1 MKLLNLAILSVF
13 CFVKPILATK
23 LEGIDVPDN
32 SLTARHLPSFLK
44 SEMVAG
50 IEVYVSAYHLEQL
63 IQQRDKMKEA
73 FPGGDPRQLVIE
85 TIKNVSD
92 EEKGSQE
99 HVVDLLE
106 KLADYE
112 KFQRNVEKH
121 QKNYDLTVGMR
132 PIFVK
137 VAMAVENEP
146 EYFEIFRSELSS
158 LDETSS
164 WKFPLWYWGSNTSLK
179 DEISSYQKVLYKV
192 FSCYRFEDISDFSTQ
207 RVKKIHALL
216 TEIPVVSQN
225 ISADELLKH
234 LDLARRSALRKE
246 FDITKWQN
254 ARIVIEDCVKPWLVI
269 LQEIQDESKKRKETS
284 AAS

>member
-1 MKLLNLAILSVF
+1 MKSLNLAILSAF
-13 CFVKPILATK
+13 FFVKPILAMK

-32 SLTARHLPSFLK
+32 SLTARHLPRFMESA
-44 SEMVAG
+44 MVAG
-50 IEVYVSAYHLEQL
+50 VEYHVSEYHLKQL

-73 FPGGDPRQLVIE
+73 FPEGDPRQRVIK

-92 EEKGSQE
+92 EEEGSQE
-99 HVVDLLE
+99 CVVDLLE
-106 KLADYE
+106 KLADYRD
-112 KFQRNVEKH
+112 FQENVEKH

-179 DEISSYQKVLYKV
+179 DETSSYQKVLYKF

-207 RVKKIHALL
+207 RVEKIHALL
-216 TEIPVVSQN
+216 TEIPFVSQN
-225 ISADELLKH
+225 IPADELLKH
-234 LDLARRSALRKE
+234 LELVRRSALRKN
-246 FDITKWQN
+246 FDITRWQN

-269 LQEIQDESKKRKETS
+269 LQEIQDEAKKRKETS
-284 AAS
+284 AS